1 MSNEIP
7 VSFVQQYADEVIHL
21 IDQESSMLKDRVRNK
36 PVTGKNAYFDR
47 LGRGVV
53 YLKGGRHT
61 KVTHNDVA
69 HSRRR
74 VTKNDYLWSDLIDE
88 EDMARLLINFDSEYA
103 RAAAGDIGIKIDE
116 IIIDAI
122 NGNAVSVDSDETG
135 TNVALPSTQI
145 VDEDFNTADSNLIVE
160 KLIEAKRL
168 LMKHSGSVRD
178 DVTMVVNAS
187 AIASLLNE
195 TEIQSSDFNTVKAL
209 VSGEIDTYMGF
220 KFVTVKDG
228 LLPGTADGTDTD
240 PVRCLAFLRRSIGL
254 AIGREPQIR
263 MDKLPEYG
271 YATQVLGNMTLGA
284 TRIEEEGVIAIKC
297 VQSA

>member
-7 VSFVQQYADEVIHL
+7 VSFVQQYGDEVIHL
-21 IDQESSMLKDRVRNK
+21 IDQEGSQLKDKVRNK
-36 PVTGKNAYFDR
+36 EVTGKNAYFDR

-53 YLKGGRHT
+53 YKKAGRHT

-74 VTKNDYLWSDLIDE
+74 VTMDDYLWSDLIDE
-88 EDMARLLINFDSEYA
+88 EDMARLLINFEPEYA
-103 RAAAGDIGIKIDE
+103 RAAAYDMGNKIDQ

-135 TNVALPSTQI
+135 TNVALPTTQI

-168 LMKHSGSVRD
+168 LMKHSGNVSGEI
-178 DVTMVVNAS
+178 TMVINAS
-187 AIASLLNE
+187 ASASLLNE
-195 TEIQSSDFNTVKAL
+195 TEVQSADYNTIRAL
-209 VSGEIDTYMGF
+209 VNGQINSFMGF
-220 KFVTVKDG
+220 NFVTVKDG
-228 LLPGTADGTDTD
+228 LLPGTADGTDSD
-240 PVRCLAFLRRSIGL
+240 PVRCLGFLKRSVGL
-254 AIGREPQIR
+254 AIGRQPQIR

-271 YATQVLGNMTLGA
+271 YATQILGNMTLGA
-284 TRIEEEGVIAIKC
+284 TRIEEEGVVAIEC